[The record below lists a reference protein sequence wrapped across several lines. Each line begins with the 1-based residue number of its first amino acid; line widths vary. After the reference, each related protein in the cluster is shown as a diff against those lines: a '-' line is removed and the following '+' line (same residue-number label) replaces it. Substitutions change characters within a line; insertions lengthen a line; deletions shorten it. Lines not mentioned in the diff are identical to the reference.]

1 MSSNRSDTLRALKDC
16 YDVISSPKHE
26 SYKSF
31 NSMSS
36 EHSILSQHP
45 DVQYF
50 RSIKSKNHYNYHKFK
65 QSAKSTPTKSK
76 LKGSH
81 TDPFS
86 REQLMKR
93 LSTFTALNW
102 YLPYG
107 VESEEFNELKCAR
120 NGWRCASNTS
130 EYWVKNHLICTG
142 CNAQLFLK
150 FNDALSPSSVMPFHF
165 DMEDYLEINQS
176 LIQVYLDQI
185 ESLGHEKNCTW
196 IYFEC
201 PLQEVYYSRPYL
213 WKTRE
218 ELINGFLRN
227 LSSLVE
233 NGSVL
238 RDSIE
243 KSNLTLITGQVK
255 EENTFIERSK
265 TLLLDKVYGDE
276 KEKLANLLSVTPNE
290 FFYVAL
296 LGWCLNIQSFGNV
309 LILLLTCTKCNKRII
324 INSAVG
330 GPIQKNSVSSCT
342 DNGIRLSA
350 SKILSPCEFPPTK
363 LSAEHEAE
371 SLYTFQGLDQS
382 ESSIDSNEQYD
393 LAKEHKP
400 WCSIIHAM
408 DGQMRT
414 FEYLADIIS
423 NPQCDAAEEINTGT
437 SILLIPS
444 KRKTMEVGDAIEKL
458 HKLRRIYLM
467 ENQK

>member
-1 MSSNRSDTLRALKDC
+1 MSGDRNDTLRALKDC

-26 SYKSF
+26 SYKSS
-31 NSMSS
+31 NGMTS
-36 EHSILSQHP
+36 ERNILSQHP

-65 QSAKSTPTKSK
+65 QSAKPTATNSKSK
-76 LKGSH
+76 GVH
-81 TDPFS
+81 IDPLS

-93 LSTFTALNW
+93 LTTFTALNW

-107 VESEEFNELKCAR
+107 VESDDFNELKCAR

-150 FNDALSPSSVMPFHF
+150 FNDILSPSSVMPFHF
-165 DMEDYLEINQS
+165 DMEDYIEINQP
-176 LIQVYLDQI
+176 LIQKYLDQI
-185 ESLGHEKNCTW
+185 TSLGHEKNCTW

-218 ELINGFLRN
+218 ELINDYLRN
-227 LSSLVE
+227 LRSLVE

-243 KSNLTLITGQVK
+243 NSELSLITSQVK
-255 EENTFIERSK
+255 EEDAFVERSK
-265 TLLLDKVYGDE
+265 ILLLDKVYGNE
-276 KEKLANLLSVTPNE
+276 KENLANLLPLIPNE
-290 FFYVAL
+290 FFHVAV

-309 LILLLTCTKCNKRII
+309 LVLLLICSKCNKRII

-330 GPIQKNSVSSCT
+330 APVQKHNVSSCA
-342 DNGIRLSA
+342 DNGIHLSA

-363 LSAEHEAE
+363 VSAEHEND
-371 SLYTFQGLDQS
+371 SLYTSQGLDQPENS
-382 ESSIDSNEQYD
+382 VGSNEQYD
-393 LAKEHKP
+393 LTKEHKP

-408 DGQMRT
+408 DGQIRT

-423 NPQCDAAEEINTGT
+423 NPQSDAAEEINTGT
-437 SILLIPS
+437 SSPLVPS
-444 KRKTMEVGDAIEKL
+444 KRKSMEVGDAIEKL
-458 HKLRRIYLM
+458 NKLRKIYLM
-467 ENQK
+467 EDQK